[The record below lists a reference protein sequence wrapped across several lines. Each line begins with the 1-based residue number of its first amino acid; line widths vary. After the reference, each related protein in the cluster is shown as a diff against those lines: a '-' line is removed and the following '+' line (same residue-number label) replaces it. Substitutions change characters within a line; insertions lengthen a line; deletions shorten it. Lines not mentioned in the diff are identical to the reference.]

1 MTYHEIDDILNAG
14 LRSIR
19 AVLIESKILAT
30 TREVLFPTRLAA
42 ADTIA
47 AI

>member
-1 MTYHEIDDILNAG
+1 MLISLS

-19 AVLIESKILAT
+19 AVLIESQIFAT
-30 TREVLFPTRLAA
+30 TREVLFPSRLAA